1 MKTKHLEVPIASL
14 QYLVLRT
21 GGGDTVVTLTDKKT
35 WDSWGDQEDEM
46 QFCDN
51 IPAPLKLEFDD
62 ITKLVN
68 FCVKHDLKILDGV
81 TGSLY

>member
-14 QYLVLRT
+14 QYLVMRT
-21 GGGDTVVTLTDKKT
+21 GGGDTVATLTNQET
-35 WDSWGDQEDEM
+35 WESWSDQEDEM

-68 FCVKHDLKILDGV
+68 FCVKNGIKIRDGV
-81 TGSLY
+81 AGSLY